1 MPEPACVVDSHT
13 WAWHVTGE
21 PKRIGRAAR
30 RVLEHSATAY
40 IPAIC
45 QWEIAMTIDA
55 GGFHSD
61 RPIAAWLEQA
71 TATPPFA
78 LAPLTAEVAAAAV
91 ELGREGFHGDPADR
105 MIYAT
110 ARVLDLP
117 LLTADTSMRAF
128 DHALPKARGRRV
140 VWD

>member
-1 MPEPACVVDSHT
+1 MPDAACVVDSHT
-13 WAWHVTGE
+13 WAWHATGDGQ
-21 PKRIGRAAR
+21 RIGRAAQR
-30 RVLEHSATAY
+30 ILKRSDTAY
-40 IPAIC
+40 VPAIC

-55 GGFHSD
+55 GGFRSD
-61 RPIAAWLEQA
+61 RPVSEWLEQA
-71 TATPPFA
+71 AATQPFA
-78 LAPLTAEVAAAAV
+78 LAPLTADIAAVAV

-117 LLTADTSMRAF
+117 LLTADASIRDF
-128 DHALPKARGRRV
+128 DRALPRARGRRV